1 MKKADKEK
9 FYRLLDEMKDLINH
23 NTLLSKKDIY
33 TIVNEL
39 AVLRLDVEGL
49 RKNFSWEE
57 EKER

>member
-9 FYRLLDEMKDLINH
+9 FYRLLDEMKDLINR

-49 RKNFSWEE
+49 RKNFTWEE
-57 EKER
+57 DER